1 MDLPVLNR
9 LEGVGEAISSGANKG
24 PRGRENPVPTNL
36 LDKSETTASSKAVVQ
51 FSPLVLAESLIML
64 AQEADRA
71 GYRRSASRLIV
82 AAPAVLDENALA
94 SVA

>member
-1 MDLPVLNR
+1 M
-9 LEGVGEAISSGANKG
+9 
-24 PRGRENPVPTNL
+24 PTDL
-36 LDKSETTASSKAVVQ
+36 LDKSEMTASSKPVVQ

-82 AAPAVLDENALA
+82 VAHAVLDENAPA
-94 SVA
+94 AVA